1 MSVDVK
7 VHRSLGLALLTA
19 GLIALAAEARADW
32 NTFQGNAAHTGHVS
46 GTYGFTNVK
55 LLWQTTAYAGALNGI
70 AVGNSTVVV
79 TNQARFSNNPSVHGL
94 DQSSGVILWSHAF
107 GTNNDTTSPPAYAPN
122 MKMFYVQSDGNT
134 YGGGNYLNAFD
145 PATGITIFSAPYGAQ
160 WETYLNPT
168 PYNGIIY
175 TGGGYYGGMYSFN
188 GITGVRTGSAKC
200 RSTMAGRQPS
210 MEPMPMLTPAVA
222 T

>member
-145 PATGITIFSAPYGAQ
+145 PATGITIFSAPTA
-160 WETYLNPT
+160 LNGRHTSTRPPT
-168 PYNGIIY
+168 
-175 TGGGYYGGMYSFN
+175 TALSTRAA
-188 GITGVRTGSAKC
+188 GITVACIRSTGSPALRTGSAKC